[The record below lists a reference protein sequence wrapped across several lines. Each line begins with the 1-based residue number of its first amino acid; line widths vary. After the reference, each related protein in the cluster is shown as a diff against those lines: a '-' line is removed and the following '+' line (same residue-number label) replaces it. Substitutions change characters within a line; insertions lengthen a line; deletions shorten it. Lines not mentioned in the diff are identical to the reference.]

1 MSRISQRQI
10 STSAENQ
17 LFFLKIALY
26 STNHCNIGANMM
38 TVLDRSWKSGT
49 WEVGLAAALAMH
61 LLSKVAVVEIIQTVE
76 KV

>member
-1 MSRISQRQI
+1 
-10 STSAENQ
+10 
-17 LFFLKIALY
+17 
-26 STNHCNIGANMM
+26 MM
-38 TVLDRSWKSGT
+38 IVLDRSWKSGT